1 MSGRLTCCK
10 LYCKLCCNICCKLFI
25 QIQFLYK
32 FKSSCCLC
40 LVVLHRL
47 VFLLSHLRARRAGD
61 VHCHVHGFHTKSI
74 IELDSFLLFDFCSHV
89 HCYVHRH
96 VHSHVHC
103 HHHHLQTKTRQIAET
118 AMNGGT
124 ECEGPSRQTQPCY
137 VSLTFILSMT
147 IMLVMAILVM
157 IEERTKI

>member
-61 VHCHVHGFHTKSI
+61 HHRRHH
-74 IELDSFLLFDFCSHV
+74 H
-89 HCYVHRH
+89 HVHRH
-96 VHSHVHC
+96 VHRRVHRHVHGHVHHHVHS
-103 HHHHLQTKTRQIAET
+103 HHHHLQTKTRQISEA

-137 VSLTFILSMT
+137 VSLTFILDHH
-147 IMLVMAILVM
+147 VGHY
-157 IEERTKI
+157 